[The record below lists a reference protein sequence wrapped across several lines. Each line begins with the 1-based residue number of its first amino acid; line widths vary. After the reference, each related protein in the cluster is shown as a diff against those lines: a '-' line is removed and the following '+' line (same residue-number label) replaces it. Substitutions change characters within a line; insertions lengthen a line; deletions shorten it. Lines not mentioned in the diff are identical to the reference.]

1 VISLVSKFAFSNA
14 TCTAYAPALV
24 DLAMELRAYGGIYG
38 GNNKATDFLCLTLK
52 MVGLTNIC

>member
-1 VISLVSKFAFSNA
+1 
-14 TCTAYAPALV
+14 V